1 MPRVVLT
8 LDDDTPTRTVSI
20 HSDFQPAVGY
30 PLSPAQMA
38 ALDIIVRTNREWGI
52 KALLAST
59 DGIDIDAVHRSHDNV
74 VR

>member
-8 LDDDTPTRTVSI
+8 LDDDTPNRVVSI
-20 HSDFQPAVGY
+20 HSDFQPAVGH

-38 ALDIIVRTNREWGI
+38 ALDIIVRTNCEWGI
-52 KALLAST
+52 KALLART
-59 DGIDIDAVHRSHDNV
+59 DSIDIDAVHRSRDNV